1 MKQAFTLSLAVAAT
15 LAATLAAAQPAPTV
29 STIEPR
35 AYGWQLGDVMRREVI
50 IDAPEA
56 FTLEVDSLPRPGR
69 VGSAFEL
76 RHATIDTTRTAN
88 GRRHRLQLA
97 YQVFLSPQAVKT
109 LELPPLTLR
118 FAAGGRSQDV
128 RVDAWPVTV
137 APLVPVEVSP
147 RRGLGELQPDE
158 PPPAIDTTATRL
170 RLWLCAAAAA
180 LIALALTH
188 LYVGLPWLARRQR
201 PFESAWRALRRLQGK
216 DTAARRR
223 AAFEQLHA
231 ALNRSAGA
239 ALFEGG
245 VDAFVAQRPAFA
257 PLLEDLRQFFQRSR
271 HEFFAAAAATD
282 DSWPWLLGFSL
293 RARDAERLQ
302 R

>member
-1 MKQAFTLSLAVAAT
+1 MKRLIAFALGLVATWAT
-15 LAATLAAAQPAPTV
+15 AQPTPTV
-29 STIEPR
+29 STVEPR
-35 AYGWQLGDVMRREVI
+35 AYGWQLGDVMQREVRV
-50 IDAPEA
+50 DAPEA
-56 FTLEVDSLPRPGR
+56 FTLEADSLPRPGR

-76 RHATIDTTRTAN
+76 RHVVIDTTRAPH
-88 GRRHRLQLA
+88 GRQHRLRLE

-118 FAAGGRSQDV
+118 FATAGRSQDV
-128 RVDAWPVTV
+128 RVDAWPITV
-137 APLVPVEVSP
+137 APLVPVDVSP
-147 RRGLGELQPDE
+147 RRGLGELQPDQ
-158 PPPAIDTTATRL
+158 PPPPIDTTATRL
-170 RLWLCAAAAA
+170 RLWLCVAAVA
-180 LIALALTH
+180 LMALALLH

-201 PFESAWRALRRLQGK
+201 PFEQAWRALQRLPGK

-245 VDAFVAQRPAFA
+245 VDGFVAQQPSFT
-257 PLLEDLRQFFQRSR
+257 PLHDDLRQFFQRSR
-271 HEFFAAAAATD
+271 HEFFAAGSAGD
-282 DSWPWLLGFSL
+282 DSWPWLLALSR
-293 RARDAERLQ
+293 RARDAERSQ